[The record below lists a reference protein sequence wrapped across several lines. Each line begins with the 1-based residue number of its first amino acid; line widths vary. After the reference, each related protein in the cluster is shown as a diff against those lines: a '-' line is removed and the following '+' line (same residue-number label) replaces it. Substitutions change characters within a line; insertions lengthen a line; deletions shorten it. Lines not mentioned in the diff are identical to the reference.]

1 MSKLLK
7 IGVLFF
13 GVLSL
18 ELTAGIGECVHYNI
32 SDVLLPNIT
41 TSTSVQSY
49 NSWSP
54 CSIVYS
60 IMMFVMF
67 CMYLCRS
74 TILFTC
80 DNVNVITTPAG
91 NEKKAITPAHCSSSS
106 DHRKSL
112 PPRKR
117 QINTWISSDNC
128 SDADEQPPPKK
139 KGRPGNVEYGHVC
152 TPCVLWS
159 DSGSVEKLRSYH
171 TTKYM
176 RHPQK
181 EYTSFSV
188 YASNTNEFS
197 FFIDPNSC
205 ICNGCFRDY
214 VRYCNSDDK
223 INYIPRW
230 LKLKRQHCPSLAKHC
245 FMCCKSQPC
254 TCAQIQT
261 WGSENWFMKEGIEF
275 WKSFLLFLG
284 HSVNSLTDKNICLEH
299 YKQLRKHKTD
309 RTCCFCDKGNDDSVT
324 WSLVG
329 NLQSSSLAQ
338 YNVLLS
344 MLDESPSLSDWLC
357 SACCLFLSNEA
368 YVDSMISRCSHSNNP
383 NIVYRT
389 ELLQDI
395 FCLVSKNGVIS
406 TASYINKYKDRLSQ
420 LNYSTSIISKS
431 IKAFKKLLDRAMAA
445 KHYGSYS
452 EATKPGKLFY
462 DPLIFTASSMPYMYT
477 LLNHT
482 HSLMY

>member
-139 KGRPGNVEYGHVC
+139 KGRPGNVEY
-152 TPCVLWS
+152 
-159 DSGSVEKLRSYH
+159 
-171 TTKYM
+171 
-176 RHPQK
+176 
-181 EYTSFSV
+181 
-188 YASNTNEFS
+188 
-197 FFIDPNSC
+197 
-205 ICNGCFRDY
+205 
-214 VRYCNSDDK
+214 
-223 INYIPRW
+223 
-230 LKLKRQHCPSLAKHC
+230 
-245 FMCCKSQPC
+245 
-254 TCAQIQT
+254 
-261 WGSENWFMKEGIEF
+261 
-275 WKSFLLFLG
+275 
-284 HSVNSLTDKNICLEH
+284 
-299 YKQLRKHKTD
+299 
-309 RTCCFCDKGNDDSVT
+309 
-324 WSLVG
+324 
-329 NLQSSSLAQ
+329 
-338 YNVLLS
+338 
-344 MLDESPSLSDWLC
+344 
-357 SACCLFLSNEA
+357 
-368 YVDSMISRCSHSNNP
+368 
-383 NIVYRT
+383 
-389 ELLQDI
+389 
-395 FCLVSKNGVIS
+395 
-406 TASYINKYKDRLSQ
+406 
-420 LNYSTSIISKS
+420 
-431 IKAFKKLLDRAMAA
+431 
-445 KHYGSYS
+445 
-452 EATKPGKLFY
+452 
-462 DPLIFTASSMPYMYT
+462 
-477 LLNHT
+477 
-482 HSLMY
+482 